1 MKMSLTLTVLAA
13 GMGSRYGGLKQ
24 IDPVGP
30 SGETILDYTVFDAL
44 RAGFDRVLF
53 IIRKDFEEAFRAGVG
68 ARFAG
73 RITVDY
79 AFQALTD
86 LPDGAALPAERVKP
100 WGTGHAVW
108 CAREQLRQGPF
119 AVLNADDFYGRE
131 SLQALADFFR
141 AGGAEAPGAAASP
154 AAKPEFAMVGFRMAN
169 TLSEHGSVARGVCT
183 VDGDGCLRQIRE
195 CTGIR
200 GEDVGAGRLYSP
212 DAIVSMNCWGFT
224 PAFLPLLDTQWRA
237 FVAADRTT
245 PGAEFYLP
253 AAVDRL
259 IASDTARV
267 RVLPTTSSW
276 LGVTYRDDKPRMQA
290 ALSALVQTG
299 AYPPALWTAR

>member
-1 MKMSLTLTVLAA
+1 MKMSITLTVLAA

-30 SGETILDYTVFDAL
+30 SGETILDYTVYDAL

-53 IIRKDFEEAFRAGVG
+53 IIRKDFEEAFRTGVG

-73 RITVDY
+73 RIAVDY

-86 LPDGAALPAERVKP
+86 LPDGAAVPAERVKP

-108 CAREQLRQGPF
+108 CAREQLAQGPF

-141 AGGAEAPGAAASP
+141 AGAKAGTAAA
-154 AAKPEFAMVGFRMAN
+154 ARPEFSMVGFRMAN

-183 VDGDGCLRQIRE
+183 LGADGLLRQIRE

-200 GEDVGAGRLYSP
+200 GEDVGPGRLYAA

-224 PAFLPLLDTQWRA
+224 PAFLPLLDAQWRA
-237 FVAADRTT
+237 FVAKDRTT

-259 IASDTARV
+259 IAADTACV

-290 ALSALVQTG
+290 ALLELVRTG
-299 AYPPALWTAR
+299 AYPQALWSAR